1 MLFKQVENY
10 KQENFLLMKTDS
22 LRSLQ
27 LRNYER
33 LSEAYSMKIDN
44 LNEEISKKN
53 KTIMAWKVGG
63 VTVTVGLVLWLLLK

>member
-1 MLFKQVENY
+1 
-10 KQENFLLMKTDS
+10 MKTDS

-44 LNEEISKKN
+44 LNKEISKKN

>member
-33 LSEAYSMKIDN
+33 LSEAYSMRIDN

>member
-44 LNEEISKKN
+44 LNEEILKKN

-63 VTVTVGLVLWLLLK
+63 VTVTVGLMLWLLLK

>member
-27 LRNYER
+27 LRNYEK

>member
-22 LRSLQ
+22 LRFLQ

>member
-1 MLFKQVENY
+1 
-10 KQENFLLMKTDS
+10 MKTDS